1 MPYVLRLHTLLWV
14 GLCVLWGATGVAHA
28 APTVEELDLKA
39 AYVFNFIQFID
50 WPDAAQATEGDW
62 PVCVSPFS
70 PLKRALTALDGKL
83 ARKGRPI
90 RVKLADPGELRQC
103 RVLVLHAS
111 DVEPMLRALRL
122 QPAPHGILTVADDG
136 SAVVGSASPDIM
148 ITLSEQGGRIAFN
161 INAEASARA
170 GLAVSSRLLRLAQGA
185 R

>member
-1 MPYVLRLHTLLWV
+1 MAYVLRLHILLWA
-14 GLCVLWGATGVAHA
+14 GLCMLGGAAGLAHA
-28 APTVEELDLKA
+28 APAVEELDLKA
-39 AYVFNFIQFID
+39 AYIFNFIQFID
-50 WPDAAQATEGDW
+50 WPDAAQGTEGDW

-90 RVKLADPGELRQC
+90 RVKLAEPGDLRQC

-111 DVEPMLRALRL
+111 DVEPMLRSLRL
-122 QPAPHGILTVADDG
+122 LPAAHGILTVADDVAATGG
-136 SAVVGSASPDIM
+136 STSPDIM